1 MFENGNG
8 VAGGHRQTV
17 GLRCQYNDRQ
27 GSRVAFTR
35 AERVQARSAMG
46 NFPGLVAM
54 PPACRLI
61 VDVGKFC
68 AQGAQDNA
76 MPYGKIG
83 VKLHPGALEPL
94 R

>member
-1 MFENGNG
+1 MVLPAGTG
-8 VAGGHRQTV
+8 KLWACVASITIDRGR
-17 GLRCQYNDRQ
+17 GLLLH
-27 GSRVAFTR
+27 V
-35 AERVQARSAMG
+35 RSACRHEALWAP
-46 NFPGLVAM
+46 FPVLFAM